1 MCACSDHWKKKVN
14 QEVLKVEEE
23 IGKRSDESIQR
34 HGNWSG
40 SSMEIQTGKNVEGD
54 ECSSNIDDKGM
65 LLFIIF

>member
-1 MCACSDHWKKKVN
+1 MCGDHNRQKKSSRG
-14 QEVLKVEEE
+14 VEEV
-23 IGKRSDESIQR
+23 IGKRRDESIQR
-34 HGNWSG
+34 YGNWSG